1 MVPFVGIVFFW
12 VILRKLK
19 NFRRSREMFD
29 IDKITTLNWIFETTL
44 PVVRSL
50 VNTSKIV
57 DKLSRIPGNRMV
69 FYCHFF
75 YPASCERSLGV
86 ATKTFDAF
94 PKRMREKM
102 DYQYHKVRDIG
113 RPLSSHSL
121 RGEGTNVYPDRYCP
135 NSRVRPR

>member
-1 MVPFVGIVFFW
+1 
-12 VILRKLK
+12 
-19 NFRRSREMFD
+19 MFD

-57 DKLSRIPGNRMV
+57 DKLSHIPGNRTV

-86 ATKTFDAF
+86 VTKTFDAF
-94 PKRMREKM
+94 PKRMREKIE
-102 DYQYHKVRDIG
+102 YQCHKKCV
-113 RPLSSHSL
+113 LSVVH
-121 RGEGTNVYPDRYCP
+121 
-135 NSRVRPR
+135 